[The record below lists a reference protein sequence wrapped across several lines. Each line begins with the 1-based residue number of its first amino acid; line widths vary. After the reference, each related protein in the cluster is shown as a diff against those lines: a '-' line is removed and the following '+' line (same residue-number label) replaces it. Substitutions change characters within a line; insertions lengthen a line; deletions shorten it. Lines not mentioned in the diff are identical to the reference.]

1 MLFFEFGYVFD
12 TLDNTKQRVTEGYLV
27 KALKLGIQIQGV
39 SLNADGG
46 LQFYDFREVNLQRLE
61 AFTDA
66 RFVSENECLSLI
78 DGCLPVNFELSLYC
92 EGLSSKMALKGDGI
106 VILDKSLYI
115 QPFYLNTISSDFV
128 FDLRRLSDDSAF
140 IVYSSLVTG
149 DINCSNIA
157 KNRDFYIPN
166 VIIDNSK
173 HDLFLFATLL
183 LRGGIE
189 EVMDE
194 DALYKEEEVVPLFK
208 YWYTYHYSDIISES
222 ALAKNQKQLRIY
234 QDKKYSIAFLSTLER
249 FFHTNTVESNFIQLC
264 KSYLYV
270 YGKGPSRFKTG
281 INRILKV
288 NKLLESEESDYA
300 FGYVQELALD

>member
-66 RFVSENECLSLI
+66 RVISENGWLSLI
-78 DGCLPVNFELSLYC
+78 DGCLPANFELSLYC
-92 EGLSSKMALKGDGI
+92 EGLSSKMALKGDGV

-128 FDLRRLSDDSAF
+128 FDLRRLPDDSAF
-140 IVYSSLVTG
+140 IVYSSLVPTG
-149 DINCSNIA
+149 INCYNITT
-157 KNRDFYIPN
+157 NRDDYIPN
-166 VIIDNSK
+166 VIIDNTK

-189 EVMDE
+189 DFLYK

-208 YWYTYHYSDIISES
+208 YWYTYYYSDVMS
-222 ALAKNQKQLRIY
+222 ADVRAKCQKELSIYKNQ
-234 QDKKYSIAFLSTLER
+234 KYSIAFLNVLRKFLNSGTIEY
-249 FFHTNTVESNFIQLC
+249 SFIQLC
-264 KSYLYV
+264 RTYLYV
-270 YGKGPSRFKTG
+270 YGKVPSRFKAG
-281 INRILKV
+281 INRILKA
-288 NKLLESEESDYA
+288 NKL
-300 FGYVQELALD
+300 V